1 MTCKSSAIKALS
13 CILILL
19 SVIIFVNWLIVFT
32 GDLDDAS
39 YIFGHSLDD
48 VGFYFEGLYVAPILV
63 TGILG
68 NIDFTV
74 HMSKKQRM

>member
-1 MTCKSSAIKALS
+1 MACEPGAINVFSS
-13 CILILL
+13 ILVLL

-48 VGFYFEGLYVAPILV
+48 VGLYFEGLYVAPILV

-68 NIDFTV
+68 NIDLTV
-74 HMSKKQRM
+74 HMSKKQTM